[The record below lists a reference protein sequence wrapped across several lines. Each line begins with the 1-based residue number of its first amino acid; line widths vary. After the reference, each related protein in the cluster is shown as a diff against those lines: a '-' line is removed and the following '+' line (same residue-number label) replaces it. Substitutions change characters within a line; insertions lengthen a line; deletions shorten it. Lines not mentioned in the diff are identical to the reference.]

1 MTSTFIGIDLAW
13 AVDRNHSGIAVLCG
27 DQCGARLASVG
38 EGVVSLASIVEFVR
52 EHSTASAVVAVDA
65 PLAVT
70 NVTGSRECEL
80 EIGRRFGRFHASC
93 HSNNLTRTP
102 QPAGVRLVEALAPLG
117 FGDDFD
123 IATAQQRPGRWLFEV
138 YPHPAMVMLFGLKQ
152 IIKYKNGSVAQK
164 RSGLEAL
171 RRHLRALT
179 AGSRGLI
186 GTPELHALLS
196 QSLMDMRGDALKRY
210 EDTLDALFCAYLAW
224 HCWRWGATR
233 NEMFGTVENGYIV
246 VPRGAGDR
254 ADARSASS
262 RDH

>member
-1 MTSTFIGIDLAW
+1 
-13 AVDRNHSGIAVLCG
+13 
-27 DQCGARLASVG
+27 
-38 EGVVSLASIVEFVR
+38 
-52 EHSTASAVVAVDA
+52 
-65 PLAVT
+65 
-70 NVTGSRECEL
+70 
-80 EIGRRFGRFHASC
+80 
-93 HSNNLTRTP
+93 
-102 QPAGVRLVEALAPLG
+102 VRLVEALAPLG